1 MVERRDAMGS
11 GHEVKDAVAG
21 RVKDLGD
28 IDVEGIRRAVGA
40 SAGDLGES
48 VQEMA
53 KSARRLAGHEE
64 SNRTMPMLLGVLVV
78 VGIALFLGRGRLM
91 EMAMGTGDRSS
102 GTRWSEARWD
112 YQG

>member
-11 GHEVKDAVAG
+11 GHEVRDAVAG
-21 RVKDLGD
+21 RMKDLGD
-28 IDVEGIRRAVGA
+28 IDVEGIRRTVGA

-53 KSARRLAGHEE
+53 KSARRLAGQED
-64 SNRTMPMLLGVLVV
+64 SNRTMPMLLGVLIV
-78 VGIALFLGRGRLM
+78 VGIALFLGRARLV
-91 EMAMGTGDRSS
+91 EMAMGTGERSS
-102 GTRWSEARWD
+102 GNRWSAARWD

>member
-1 MVERRDAMGS
+1 MGS
-11 GHEVKDAVAG
+11 SHDVKDAVAG
-21 RVKDLGD
+21 RMNDLGD

-53 KSARRLAGHEE
+53 KSARRLAGQEE

-91 EMAMGTGDRSS
+91 EMAMGAGDRAS
-102 GTRWSEARWD
+102 GSRGPADRWD
-112 YQG
+112 YQR